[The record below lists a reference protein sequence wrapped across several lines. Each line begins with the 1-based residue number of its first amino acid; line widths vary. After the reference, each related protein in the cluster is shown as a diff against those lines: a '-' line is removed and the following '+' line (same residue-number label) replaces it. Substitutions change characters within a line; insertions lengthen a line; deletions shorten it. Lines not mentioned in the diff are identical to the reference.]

1 MKMNEKTINI
11 NSNLTV
17 KLNTTDSSYI
27 MYVYKMLNELYDYGT
42 FDYDMN
48 VTTMDDNT
56 ICLSIT
62 IHINDSDFETVIDI
76 YKSLDNIFSDDPD
89 NFTL

>member
-11 NSNLTV
+11 DSNLTV

-42 FDYDMN
+42 FDYEGNLTFKDN
-48 VTTMDDNT
+48 NT